1 MMRAHHYVSIEDRTM
16 TREQALP
23 YVSYYLD
30 DAPSPDHSTT
40 DIKDDARLVGW
51 QCGFEPLFIAV
62 QSYLPGVRIDDEEAI
77 EIATDYLQEI
87 GWR

>member
-51 QCGFEPLFIAV
+51 QCRTRSARSRSHQHKFKGV
-62 QSYLPGVRIDDEEAI
+62 YHGRYLHTSLYRVRS
-77 EIATDYLQEI
+77 LVLV
-87 GWR
+87 